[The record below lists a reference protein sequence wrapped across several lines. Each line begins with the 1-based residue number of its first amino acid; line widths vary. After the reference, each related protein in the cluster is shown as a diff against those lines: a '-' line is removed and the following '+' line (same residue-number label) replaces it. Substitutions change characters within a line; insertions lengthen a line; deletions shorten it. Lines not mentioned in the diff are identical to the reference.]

1 MNRTM
6 NRILVA
12 ALVWAAAG
20 SALAQVNVTS
30 AWARSTVPGQG
41 GTGAFMTLVSRD
53 GGKLIGAASPVAG
66 VVELHEMAMD
76 NNVMK
81 MRAIPSLDLPAG
93 REVQLKP
100 GGYHVMLLD
109 LKRPL
114 KVGEKVQIE
123 LRLETRDGKRV
134 TQPVEVEVRSTAP
147 GQDAHKH

>member
-1 MNRTM
+1 MKRTM
-6 NRILVA
+6 RRILIA
-12 ALVWAAAG
+12 TLVWAAAG
-20 SALAQVNVTS
+20 SALAQVNVSS

-41 GTGAFMTLVSRD
+41 GTGAFMTLVSKD
-53 GGKLIGAASPVAG
+53 GGKLLGAASPVAG

-81 MRAIPSLDLPAG
+81 MRAIAALELPAG

-123 LRLETRDGKRV
+123 LRLETRDGKRI